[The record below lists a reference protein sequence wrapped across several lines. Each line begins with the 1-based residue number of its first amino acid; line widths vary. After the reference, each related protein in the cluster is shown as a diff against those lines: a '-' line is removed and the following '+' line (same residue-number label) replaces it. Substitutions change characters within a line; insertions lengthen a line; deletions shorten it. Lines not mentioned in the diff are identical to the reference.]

1 MGQFNDLFE
10 ILLSAYEEYNALME
24 NEARIKED
32 KWFDEIDNKVF
43 SFKRKITC

>member
-1 MGQFNDLFE
+1 MGQFNDLFK
-10 ILLSAYEEYNALME
+10 ILLSAHEEYNALLE